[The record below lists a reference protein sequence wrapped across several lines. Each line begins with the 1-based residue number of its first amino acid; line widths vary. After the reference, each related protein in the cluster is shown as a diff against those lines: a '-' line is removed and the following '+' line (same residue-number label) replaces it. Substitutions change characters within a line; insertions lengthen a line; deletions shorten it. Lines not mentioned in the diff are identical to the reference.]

1 MKFKQAAA
9 ITLGACL
16 GACAVGCGNES
27 ESSKDEWEG
36 FAEFSTVWNA
46 GESKTFEK
54 GETYTLE
61 LNADLGDKNYLKF
74 DYSTTCYL
82 DGVLSFKEKG
92 GDKKYEERFFLKKDD
107 NTFRQILDYYG
118 EYRFDKTLDSVTL
131 RCVGE
136 TGGEFKL
143 NSVSAATH
151 PIDFASADLST
162 PEIEENMQ
170 LYITG
175 KECKLGMTL
184 KSGGCINYVSSVNS
198 GVKLFEES
206 DGVLSVGHSSSG
218 KLLQEDDVN
227 LVNAHDTGRY
237 VQQSYYGS
245 PGDSIAEPK
254 DDYKCGTFRHDGINE
269 IPWPYNP
276 VQGGDKTN
284 TVSQIADVCYSSTK
298 IYVKT
303 RPCDWAKQK
312 SVTPFYMENVY
323 EIVEDEV
330 YGEYIRVENRGTDFS
345 GYSHGQPRD
354 QELPAFYGV
363 AALPRLATYKGNNAW
378 TNDAIQY
385 ENNLPFWSGAT
396 ATAANRFKA
405 SENWIAWVNEEN
417 WGIGLYV
424 PDVVN
429 MLAGRMM
436 VLSTETSKVP
446 ALQNSTTY
454 TAPVAQFIMPNYV
467 TYSYTYYLKL
477 DYVQGARA
485 FFESLHNEGTE
496 NPDLVALVKG
506 TLK

>member
-1 MKFKQAAA
+1 
-9 ITLGACL
+9 
-16 GACAVGCGNES
+16 
-27 ESSKDEWEG
+27 
-36 FAEFSTVWNA
+36 
-46 GESKTFEK
+46 
-54 GETYTLE
+54 
-61 LNADLGDKNYLKF
+61 
-74 DYSTTCYL
+74 
-82 DGVLSFKEKG
+82 
-92 GDKKYEERFFLKKDD
+92 
-107 NTFRQILDYYG
+107 
-118 EYRFDKTLDSVTL
+118 
-131 RCVGE
+131 
-136 TGGEFKL
+136 
-143 NSVSAATH
+143 
-151 PIDFASADLST
+151 
-162 PEIEENMQ
+162 
-170 LYITG
+170 
-175 KECKLGMTL
+175 
-184 KSGGCINYVSSVNS
+184 
-198 GVKLFEES
+198 
-206 DGVLSVGHSSSG
+206 
-218 KLLQEDDVN
+218 
-227 LVNAHDTGRY
+227 
-237 VQQSYYGS
+237 
-245 PGDSIAEPK
+245 
-254 DDYKCGTFRHDGINE
+254 
-269 IPWPYNP
+269 
-276 VQGGDKTN
+276 
-284 TVSQIADVCYSSTK
+284 
-298 IYVKT
+298 
-303 RPCDWAKQK
+303 
-312 SVTPFYMENVY
+312 MENVY